1 MSDINPLLTDFET
14 PPFSK
19 IENKHFKPAIK
30 KALEQAQEE
39 IDTITENQEN
49 PSFKNT
55 IAALDASG
63 EKLGRIASIFFNLSS
78 AETNP
83 KIQEIAQEVSPW
95 LTKFQNDLILNEKLF
110 ERVKTVYDNREDL
123 DLNAEQQT
131 LLDNNY
137 KSFSR
142 NGANLPEEK
151 KEKLREIDTKLAKL
165 SLDFGENVLADTNA
179 YQLHITNKK
188 ELEGLP
194 KSAKE
199 TAAALAKSKDKKGF
213 IFTLHFPSYLPFMK
227 YVKNRELR
235 KKLAIAQGAKGFQDN
250 ENNNEKIVL
259 EIAKL
264 RYERAKLLGFKNHA
278 DFVLQERMAKSQE
291 NVEDFLED
299 LLQKAKPAAN
309 KEFEELQEFAKEE
322 DDIEQLQKWDSAY
335 YSEKLKQKKFEL
347 DDEKLKPYFELNN
360 VMSGAFEVANK
371 LYGLNF
377 EEVSDVDTYHEDVK
391 TFRVYD
397 ENSDY
402 IALFYADFHPREGK
416 RNGAWMTG
424 YRDQEIK
431 NGKNI
436 RPQIS
441 IVCNFSRPTSK
452 EPALLT
458 FMEVTTLFHEFGHA
472 LHGMLANTTYRGL
485 SGANVFWDFVELPS
499 QLLENWCYEKEALEL
514 FAKHYKTGKLIPMEM
529 VERIKK
535 AANFLE
541 GMATV
546 RQLSFGM
553 LDMAWHSIDPSNIT
567 DVKTHEKQAFES
579 TKFYPDVAENCM
591 STAFSHIFQ
600 GGYSAGYYSYK
611 WAEVLDAD
619 AFAYFK
625 ENGIFNKEIATKFKV
640 NVLTKGGTED
650 PMKLY
655 ENFRGQAPSNE
666 ALLKRAGLVK

>member
-1 MSDINPLLTDFET
+1 MSDINPLLADFET

-30 KALEQAQEE
+30 KALEQAKAE
-39 IDTITENQEN
+39 IDAITENNETPN
-49 PSFKNT
+49 FENT

-63 EKLGRIASIFFNLSS
+63 EKLGRITSIFFNLNS

-83 KIQEIAQEVSPW
+83 EIQKIAQEVSPW
-95 LTKFQNDLILNEKLF
+95 LTKFQNDIILNEKLF
-110 ERVKTVYDNREDL
+110 KRVKTVYEHRADFH
-123 DLNAEQQT
+123 LNVEQQT

-137 KSFSR
+137 KSFTR

-151 KEKLREIDTKLAKL
+151 KEELRDLDTRLAKL

-179 YQLHITNKK
+179 YELHITDKK
-188 ELEGLP
+188 ELKGLP

-199 TAAALAKSKDKKGF
+199 TAAALAKTKNKKGY

-227 YVKNRELR
+227 YVENRELR

-250 ENNNEKIVL
+250 ENNNEKNVL
-259 EIAKL
+259 EIANL
-264 RYERAKLLGFKNHA
+264 RYERAKLLGYKNHA
-278 DFVLQERMAKSQE
+278 GFVLQERMAKSQT
-291 NVEDFLED
+291 NVEEFLAD

-309 KEFEELQEFAKEE
+309 KEFKELQDFAKEI
-322 DDIEQLQKWDSAY
+322 DDIDQLQKWDSAY
-335 YSEKLKQKKFEL
+335 YSEKLKQKKFDL

-360 VMSGAFEVANK
+360 VMMGAFEVANK

-391 TFRVYD
+391 TYRVFD
-397 ENSDY
+397 ENAHP

-416 RNGAWMTG
+416 RNGAWMTS
-424 YRDQEIK
+424 YRDQQIK

-441 IVCNFSRPTSK
+441 IVCNFSRPTAK

-485 SGANVFWDFVELPS
+485 SGTNVFWDFVELPS
-499 QLLENWCYEKEALEL
+499 QLLENWCYEKEALAL
-514 FAKHYKTGKLIPMEM
+514 FAKHHKTGELIPMEM

-535 AANFLE
+535 ASNFLE
-541 GMATV
+541 GMGTV
-546 RQLSFGM
+546 RQLSFGL
-553 LDMAWHSIDPSNIT
+553 LDMAWHSINPSGIA

-579 TKFYPDVAENCM
+579 TTFYPDVAENCM